1 MSDPG
6 NAIHVT
12 AYTATSA
19 LGHGIEP
26 MLDAIRRERSGLRPL
41 ADDAFGAWPLVE
53 RLPTWVGRVD
63 GLGEPLPAA
72 WTHWDCRNNRLAWL
86 ALNADGFRAEIA
98 SARERHGPDRVGIVL
113 GTSTSSIGST
123 EDAYRALDAEGRFP
137 AGMTS
142 PALQSLNSL
151 TAFVRE
157 VTGLGGPAFTVSTAC
172 SSSAKVFCSAA
183 RMLQLG
189 MADAVV
195 VGGVDSL
202 CASTLFGFHALGLVS
217 DEPCR
222 PFAADR
228 RGINLGE
235 AAGFALLER
244 GAGPRRLLGA
254 GESSDAHHMSAPD
267 PAGAG
272 AEIALDAALATARI
286 DAAAIEHVQLHG
298 TGTQH
303 NDAAE
308 SALLARRYTAAT
320 IASSTKGMVGHTLGA
335 AGILGSVF
343 CWLAL
348 DHGEVA
354 GTVNTTELAPGLWPH
369 VALRAASRPIALT
382 ATHNFAFGGSN
393 CVLIW
398 AGGETA
404 AVTSG
409 MVPNHVEDPS

>member
-1 MSDPG
+1 MPETPVR
-6 NAIHVT
+6 VT

-19 LGHGIEP
+19 LGHGVAP
-26 MLDAIRRERSGLRPL
+26 MLDAIRCERSGLRPL
-41 ADDAFGAWPLVE
+41 QPDDFGTWPMVE
-53 RLPTWVGRVD
+53 PLTTWVGRVD
-63 GLGEPLPAA
+63 GLDESLPAA
-72 WTHWDCRNNRLAWL
+72 WTHWDCRNNRLAWRG
-86 ALNADGFRAEIA
+86 LNADGFLDGVA
-98 SARERHGPDRVGIVL
+98 SAAARHGPERVGLVL
-113 GTSTSSIGST
+113 GTSTSSIGTT
-123 EDAYRALDAEGRFP
+123 EDAYRALDADGCFP

-142 PALQSLNSL
+142 PALQSMNSL

-183 RMLQLG
+183 RMLRLG
-189 MADAVV
+189 LVDAVV

-202 CASTLFGFHALGLVS
+202 CASTLFGFNALGLVA

-222 PFAADR
+222 PFAVDR

-244 GAGPRRLLGA
+244 GAGSRRLLGA
-254 GESSDAHHMSAPD
+254 GESSDAHHLSAPD
-267 PAGAG
+267 PLGAG
-272 AEIALDAALATARI
+272 AELALDEALAAARI
-286 DAAAIEHVQLHG
+286 DAAAIDHVQLHG
-298 TGTQH
+298 TGTRH

-308 SALLARRYTAAT
+308 SALLGRRYAAAT
-320 IASSTKGMVGHTLGA
+320 TASSTKGMVGHTLGA

-348 DHGEVA
+348 DHGDVA
-354 GTVNTTELAPGLWPH
+354 GTVNTREVAPDLWPH
-369 VALRAASRPIALT
+369 VALHAVSRPVAIA

-398 AGGETA
+398 AGGEA
-404 AVTSG
+404 AG
-409 MVPNHVEDPS
+409 ADPGAAESRA